1 MFNKLRAAASMIV
14 AGVLGFS
21 VAAAHADTVNV
32 LYAGSLV
39 HMMEQRV
46 GPAFEKATGSTFQ
59 GFAGGSN
66 MLANQIR
73 GKLRRAD
80 VFISASP
87 TVNKSLMGAENGNW
101 VTWYAGFAESP
112 LLIGYNAQS
121 RFAQSLLTQRW
132 DKALTQPGIRIGR
145 TDPKLDPK
153 GAFTI
158 QLLEQAQKL
167 YNDPTLSQRML
178 GDPENP
184 EQVMPE
190 ETLVGR
196 LQAGQLDAGFFYT
209 TETTDLR
216 MPAVRLPSDF
226 NIKASYT
233 ITVLN
238 NAPNEAGARKFV
250 AFLLSDEGRQ
260 IMRDAGIDVK
270 TPAIGGDASTVPADL
285 QAAFARPVAAQ

>member
-1 MFNKLRAAASMIV
+1 MLKKLRALASIV
-14 AGVLGFS
+14 GVG
-21 VAAAHADTVNV
+21 VALFGACVARADTVNV
-32 LYAGSLV
+32 MYAGSLV

-46 GPAFEKATGSTFQ
+46 APAFEKSTGLTFQ
-59 GFAGGSN
+59 GYAGGSN
-66 MLANQIR
+66 ALANQIR

-87 TVNKSLMGAENGNW
+87 TVNDSLMGAANGNW
-101 VTWYAGFAESP
+101 VTWYAGFAESQ
-112 LLIGYNAQS
+112 LLIGYNPQS

-158 QLLEQAQKL
+158 KLLDQAQHL
-167 YNDPTLSQRML
+167 YQEPDLSARML

-196 LQAGQLDAGFFYT
+196 LQSGQLDAGFFYT

-216 MPAVRLPSDF
+216 IPAVRLPADF
-226 NIKASYT
+226 DIKASYT

-238 NAPNEAGARKFV
+238 NAPNDAGGRRFV
-250 AFLLSDEGRQ
+250 AFLLSDEGQQLLR
-260 IMRDAGIDVK
+260 ASGIDVK
-270 TPAIGGDASTVPADL
+270 TPKIGGDASAVPADL
-285 QAAFARPVAAQ
+285 QPVLARAVSAE

>member
-1 MFNKLRAAASMIV
+1 MLRRLRALALAVATGVTLIAAT
-14 AGVLGFS
+14 
-21 VAAAHADTVNV
+21 AAHADTVNV

-46 GPAFEKATGSTFQ
+46 APAFEKATGTSFQ

-66 MLANQIR
+66 MLANQIK

-87 TVNKSLMGAENGNW
+87 TVNKSLMGADNGNW
-101 VTWYAGFAESP
+101 VSWYAGFAESP
-112 LLIGYNAQS
+112 LLIGYNPQS

-158 QLLEQAQKL
+158 QLLDQAQKL
-167 YNDPTLSQRML
+167 YNDPTLSQRLL

-196 LQAGQLDAGFFYT
+196 LQSGQLDAGFFYT

-216 MPAVRLPSDF
+216 IPAVRLPSDF

-238 NAPNEAGARKFV
+238 NAPNDAGARKFV
-250 AFLLSDEGRQ
+250 AFLLGDEGRQ
-260 IMRDAGIDVK
+260 IMRDAGIEVL
-270 TPAIGGDASTVPADL
+270 TPKVTGDASAVPADL
-285 QAAFARPVAAQ
+285 QPVLARPVANE

>member
-1 MFNKLRAAASMIV
+1 MLRRLRALALALATGVTIV
-14 AGVLGFS
+14 A
-21 VAAAHADTVNV
+21 ATAAHADTVNV

-46 GPAFEKATGSTFQ
+46 APAFEKATGTSFQ

-66 MLANQIR
+66 MLANQIK

-87 TVNKSLMGAENGNW
+87 TVNKSLMGADNGNW
-101 VTWYAGFAESP
+101 VSWYAGFAESP
-112 LLIGYNAQS
+112 LLIGYNPQS

-132 DKALTQPGIRIGR
+132 DKALTQSGIRIGR

-158 QLLEQAQKL
+158 QLLDQAQKL
-167 YNDPTLSQRML
+167 YNDPTLSQRLL

-196 LQAGQLDAGFFYT
+196 LQSGQLDAGFFYT

-216 MPAVRLPSDF
+216 IPAVRLPSDF

-233 ITVLN
+233 ITLLN
-238 NAPNEAGARKFV
+238 NAPNDAGARKFV
-250 AFLLSDEGRQ
+250 AFLLGDEGRQ
-260 IMRDAGIDVK
+260 IMRDAGIEVL
-270 TPAIGGDASTVPADL
+270 TPKVTGDASAVPADL
-285 QAAFARPVAAQ
+285 QPVLARPVANE

>member
-1 MFNKLRAAASMIV
+1 MFKKLRAVASVVI
-14 AGVLGFS
+14 AGVFAFGA
-21 VAAAHADTVNV
+21 VAAQADTVNV
-32 LYAGSLV
+32 MYAGSLV

-87 TVNKSLMGAENGNW
+87 TVNKSLMGADNGNW

-112 LLIGYNAQS
+112 LLIGYNPQS
-121 RFAQSLLTQRW
+121 QFAQSLLTQRW
-132 DKALTQPGIRIGR
+132 DKALTQKGIRIGR

-153 GAFTI
+153 GAFTM

-178 GDPENP
+178 GDAENP

-216 MPAVRLPSDF
+216 IPAVRLPSDF

-238 NAPNEAGARKFV
+238 NAPNEAGGRKFV

-260 IMRDAGIDVK
+260 IMRDAGIEVK
-270 TPAIGGDASTVPADL
+270 TPTISGDASAVPADL
-285 QAAFARPVAAQ
+285 QGVLARPVAAQ